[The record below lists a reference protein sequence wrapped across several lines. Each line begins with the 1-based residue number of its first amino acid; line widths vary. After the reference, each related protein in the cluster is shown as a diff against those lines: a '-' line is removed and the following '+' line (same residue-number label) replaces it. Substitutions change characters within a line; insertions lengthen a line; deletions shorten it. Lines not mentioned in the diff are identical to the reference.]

1 MNVNGIIGMKRI
13 VSLFIFCV
21 CSLSIFSQSFS
32 LRVDANKVV
41 QNSSFEVRYTL
52 DGAKGSGFRTPN
64 FGSFEVVGG
73 PRQSSSTRI
82 VNGTMSQTQSISY
95 DLFASKIGKY
105 TIPASSINVKGKKLI
120 SNSIRI
126 DVVKGKA
133 ASQISESDKESYM
146 KLETTAEEAIIGQQ
160 ITLEYKLYTQQDI
173 NGYELINE
181 PDYDGFFS
189 QELRNYRA
197 EVSREVINGKE
208 FYTKV
213 LKKVALFPQR
223 TGRFDFLPVTVTLA
237 IPIPGAKKN
246 RGFFSSVPT
255 RQKRIKTNPLTIE
268 VNDAPPGAPISFSGA
283 IGKYQMAAKINK
295 KRITTDDAFVI
306 NMEVRG
312 TGDGKTFSAPNQR
325 QLEHME
331 YYDPNVVRDED
342 TSRDG
347 IVSNYKQ
354 IEYLIVPKKPGTY
367 NLQPEFSYYDTDS
380 MKYMTIR
387 TAPFRVQVT
396 KGTRSVIADDRDVS
410 ISQSLEKD
418 RMDVDSISPFQLKFF
433 DGFWIGSFGLGL
445 LAFVAMGYKKYKN
458 VLLDNLDPEEKRR
471 RKAMRL
477 ANSKLEKARGHQ
489 QENDSRKFYEEVSS
503 TMNGYLGNKFGL
515 PNTDFQKDKI
525 VEKLSSNGVS
535 QNMIDSYLS
544 ILKTCEM
551 ALFAGQPSSKM
562 DEILDQ
568 STNLILKLEA

>member
-1 MNVNGIIGMKRI
+1 MKHI
-13 VSLFIFCV
+13 LSITVFSLFCIV
-21 CSLSIFSQSFS
+21 VQAQSFR
-32 LRVDANKVV
+32 LLVDAKKVV
-41 QNSSFEVRYTL
+41 QNSTFEVSYVL
-52 DGAKGSGFRTPN
+52 DGANGSSFSTPN
-64 FGSFEVVGG
+64 FGPFEVVGG
-73 PRQSSSTRI
+73 PRQSSSTSI
-82 VNGTMSQTQSISY
+82 VNGAMSKKQSISY
-95 DLFASKIGKY
+95 DLYATKLGKY
-105 TIPASSINVKGKKLI
+105 TIPASTINANGKRLT
-120 SNSIRI
+120 SNAATIE
-126 DVVKGKA
+126 VVKGKA
-133 ASQISESDKESYM
+133 ASQIAEGDKDSYI
-146 KLETTAEEAIIGQQ
+146 KLEATAEEAILGQQ
-160 ITLEYKLYTQQDI
+160 ITLEYKLYTQQDV
-173 NGYELINE
+173 NGYDLVDE

-189 QELRNYRA
+189 QELRNYRS
-197 EVSREVINGKE
+197 EVSREIIDGKE
-208 FYTKV
+208 YYTKV

-223 TGRFDFLPVTVTLA
+223 TGRFDFSPVTVTLA
-237 IPIPGAKKN
+237 IPIPGAKAN

-255 RQKRIKTNPLTIE
+255 RQKRIKTNPLTIQ
-268 VNDAPPGAPISFSGA
+268 VNDPPPGAPVSFSGA
-283 IGKYQMAAKINK
+283 VGKYQMAAKINK

-325 QLEHME
+325 EVEHME

-380 MKYMTIR
+380 MRYMTIR

-410 ISQSLEKD
+410 ISQNLKPNRAE
-418 RMDVDSISPFQLKFF
+418 VNSISSFQLKFI
-433 DGFWIGSFGLGL
+433 DGFWLGSVGLGL
-445 LAFVAMGYKKYKN
+445 LAFVAMGYKKYKE
-458 VLLDNLDPEEKRR
+458 VLLENLDPEEKRR
-471 RKAMRL
+471 RKAMKL
-477 ANSKLEKARGHQ
+477 ANSKLEKARTHQ
-489 QENDSRKFYEEVSS
+489 QADDSRKFYEEISS

-525 VEKLSSNGVS
+525 VAKLSASGVS
-535 QNMIDSYLS
+535 QEMIDAYLS

-562 DEILDQ
+562 DEVLNLSTKVILG
-568 STNLILKLEA
+568 LE

>member
-1 MNVNGIIGMKRI
+1 MKRI
-13 VSLFIFCV
+13 LGLFIFCV
-21 CSLSIFSQSFS
+21 FSLSTYSQTFT
-32 LRVDANKVV
+32 LKTDASKVV
-41 QNSSFEVRYTL
+41 QNSTFEVSYIL
-52 DGAKGSGFRTPN
+52 DGATGNGFVAPN
-64 FGSFEVVGG
+64 FGRLEVVGG

-82 VNGTMSQTQSISY
+82 VNGAMSQTQSISY
-95 DLFASKIGKY
+95 DLFAPKVGKY
-105 TIPASSINVKGKKLI
+105 TIPSSTINVRGKKLI
-120 SNSIRI
+120 SNSISI

-146 KLETTAEEAIIGQQ
+146 RLETTAEEAIIGQQ

-173 NGYELINE
+173 NGYELVNE
-181 PDYDGFFS
+181 SDYDGFFS

-208 FYTKV
+208 YYTKV

-223 TGRFDFLPVTVTLA
+223 TGRFDFSPVTVTLA
-237 IPIPGAKKN
+237 IPISGAKKR

-255 RQKRIKTNPLTIE
+255 RQKRIKTNPLTIQ

-283 IGKYQMAAKINK
+283 VGKYQMAAKINK

-306 NMEVRG
+306 NMEIRG

-325 QLEHME
+325 QLENME

-367 NLQPEFSYYDTDS
+367 NLQPEFSYFDTDS

-387 TAPFRVQVT
+387 TSPFRVQVT
-396 KGTRSVIADDRDVS
+396 KGTRSVISDDRNVS
-410 ISQSLEKD
+410 ISQNLEKD
-418 RMDVDSISPFQLKFF
+418 RTEIHEVSTFQLKFF
-433 DGFWIGSFGLGL
+433 DGLWFGSFGLGFM
-445 LAFVAMGYKKYKN
+445 AFVAMGYKKYKD
-458 VLLDNLDPEEKRR
+458 VLLENLDPEEKRR
-471 RKAMRL
+471 RKAMKL
-477 ANSKLEKARGHQ
+477 ANSKLEKAREHQ
-489 QENDSRKFYEEVSS
+489 QANDSRKFYEEVSS

-515 PNTDFQKDKI
+515 PNTDFQKEKI
-525 VEKLSSNGVS
+525 VARLASNSVS
-535 QNMIDSYLS
+535 QEMIDSYLS

-562 DEILDQ
+562 DEILDK
-568 STNLILKLEA
+568 STDLILKLEE

>member
-1 MNVNGIIGMKRI
+1 MKRI
-13 VSLFIFCV
+13 LCLFIFCV

-32 LRVDANKVV
+32 LSADATKVI
-41 QNSSFEVRYTL
+41 QNSSFEVKYTL
-52 DGAKGSGFRTPN
+52 DGAKGNEFRTPN
-64 FGSFEVVGG
+64 FRPFEVVGG
-73 PRQSSSTRI
+73 PRQSSSMQI
-82 VNGTMSQTQSISY
+82 INGAMSQNQSFSY
-95 DLFASKIGKY
+95 DLYATKVGKY
-105 TIPASSINVKGKKLI
+105 KVPATSIMVNGKRFT
-120 SNSIRI
+120 SNALTVE
-126 DVVKGKA
+126 VVKGKA
-133 ASQISESDKESYM
+133 ANQVAASDKESFM
-146 KLETTAEEAIIGQQ
+146 RLETTAIEAILGQQ

-173 NGYELINE
+173 NGYDLVNE

-197 EVSREVINGKE
+197 EVTREVVNGKE
-208 FYTKV
+208 YYTKV

-223 TGRFDFLPVTVTLA
+223 TGRFDFTPVTVTLA

-246 RGFFSSVPT
+246 RGFFSNVPT
-255 RQKRIKTNPLTIE
+255 RQKRIKTNPLTIQ

-283 IGKYQMAAKINK
+283 VGKYQMAAKINK

-325 QLEHME
+325 TVEHME

-387 TAPFRVQVT
+387 TSPFRVQVSQ
-396 KGTRSVIADDRDVS
+396 GTRSVIADDRDVS
-410 ISQSLEKD
+410 ISQNPEKD
-418 RMDVDSISPFQLKFF
+418 RTEVNSISSFQLEFF
-433 DGFWIGSFGLGL
+433 DGLWFGSFSLGF
-445 LAFVAMGYKKYKN
+445 LAFLAIGYKKYKD
-458 VLLDNLDPEEKRR
+458 VLLENLDPEEKKR

-477 ANSKLEKARGHQ
+477 ANSKLEKAREHQ
-489 QENDSRKFYEEVSS
+489 QAGDSRKFYEEISS

-515 PNTDFQKDKI
+515 PNTDFQKEKI
-525 VEKLSSNGVS
+525 VERLSSNGVL
-535 QNMIDSYLS
+535 QDMIDSYLS

-562 DEILDQ
+562 DAILEQ
-568 STNLILKLEA
+568 STDLILKLED